1 MTTTAP
7 FDVRAIRAD
16 FPILEQEVN
25 GHPLV
30 YLDNGA
36 TTQKPR
42 LVLDAI
48 ATYYERDNAN
58 VHRGMHELARRATDD
73 YEAARVKVARFLN
86 ANDPSEIVWTR
97 GTTEA
102 INLVANTWGV
112 MNLQPGDEILLT
124 VMEHHS
130 NLIPWQLLAQRSGAV
145 LRFLDVDD
153 EGRLRLDQMAALL
166 SHRTRL
172 VAFNHV
178 SNSLGT
184 INPVVEIAQL
194 AHSVG
199 ARVLIDGAQAAPH
212 LPIDVQALGV
222 DFYCI
227 SGHKMGGPM
236 GIGALWARKELL
248 EEMPPYQGGGEMIDL
263 VELDRSTYA
272 KVPHKFEAGTPNV
285 GGSVGMA
292 AAVDYIEGIGHDA
305 IAAHERALVEYGLE
319 LLPSIDGLRLFGP
332 ARPAERAAVFSFA
345 IDGIH
350 PHDLATILD
359 AEGIAIRAGHHCTQ
373 PLMRRLC
380 VPATARASCW
390 VYTTTDDL
398 DRLAEGVRRAQK
410 IFG

>member
-1 MTTTAP
+1 
-7 FDVRAIRAD
+7 
-16 FPILEQEVN
+16 
-25 GHPLV
+25 
-30 YLDNGA
+30 
-36 TTQKPR
+36 
-42 LVLDAI
+42 
-48 ATYYERDNAN
+48 
-58 VHRGMHELARRATDD
+58 
-73 YEAARVKVARFLN
+73 
-86 ANDPSEIVWTR
+86 
-97 GTTEA
+97 
-102 INLVANTWGV
+102 
-112 MNLQPGDEILLT
+112 
-124 VMEHHS
+124 ME
-130 NLIPWQLLAQRSGAV
+130 
-145 LRFLDVDD
+145 
-153 EGRLRLDQMAALL
+153 ALL
-166 SHRTRL
+166 SRRTRL

-178 SNSLGT
+178 SNALGT
-184 INPVVEIAQL
+184 INPVIEIAQL

-212 LPIDVQALGV
+212 IPIDVQALGV
-222 DFYCI
+222 DFYAI

-285 GGSVGMA
+285 GGCVGMA
-292 AAVDYIEGIGHDA
+292 AAVDYIERTGVDA
-305 IAAHERALVEYGLE
+305 IAGHERSLVEYGLE
-319 LLPSIDGLRLFGP
+319 MLPSIDGLRLFGP
-332 ARPAERAAVFSFA
+332 KRVAERVAVFSFA
-345 IDGIH
+345 VDGIH

-390 VYTTTDDL
+390 IYTTTDDL